1 MVRVVLYVLILSG
14 LFSGAL
20 AYGGE
25 YLGAWDPMPPAP
37 VPGATDPDPPE
48 PKKERPAETTTE
60 AAPAPEDAP
69 DPTAPV
75 APAKQVWLE
84 RVNALC
90 RQVFNELAAS
100 GSDADTEEEAIAE
113 FERALR
119 ITTRYNGRL
128 AALRPPKSARPAW
141 EELVAIGQ
149 EGERLGARMLALL
162 EAGDT
167 ERYLNVLDRL
177 TALVDRENDLMAELG
192 AYDCTYSPLGAF

>member
-1 MVRVVLYVLILSG
+1 MVRVVLYVLILSA

-37 VPGATDPDPPE
+37 VPGAPE
-48 PKKERPAETTTE
+48 PERSKPKETSPETTTE
-60 AAPAPEDAP
+60 AAPAPEEVP

-75 APAKQVWLE
+75 SRAKEVWIE

-90 RQVFNELAAS
+90 RQVFTELAAS
-100 GSDADTEEEAIAE
+100 GSDAATEEEAIAE

-119 ITTRYNGRL
+119 ITARYNARL
-128 AALRPPKSARPAW
+128 AALSPPRSERATWR
-141 EELVAIGQ
+141 ELLTVAHD
-149 EGERLGARMLALL
+149 GERLGARMLALL
-162 EAGDT
+162 KAGDS
-167 ERYLNVLDRL
+167 ERYLDLLDRL
-177 TALVDRENDLMAELG
+177 TALADRENDLMAELG